1 VLILSLMMACGGGA
15 DGAAGA
21 DGGDGATG
29 ATGPAGADGAAGAD
43 GTNGADGAAG
53 AMGATGP
60 AGEAGAAGAD
70 GVPSPSNTHVKTFVS
85 TASYAASGTVAE
97 RDHSFES
104 QVANAAYRVTYHDAF
119 QVSWTSNPPS
129 VGGAHQCIYAVNLE
143 GGTCTGSTVVGAYA
157 GSDNS
162 YAYAYNSHTTTSWCI
177 PDTANAIGDT
187 MNFGVTVGVDG
198 GGTAITCDVG
208 SGTGYLEIMELP
220 NEIEM
225 L

>member
-1 VLILSLMMACGGGA
+1 MIVLAILLGCAGSS
-15 DGAAGA
+15 GAAGA
-21 DGGDGATG
+21 DGGDGADG
-29 ATGPAGADGAAGAD
+29 ATGPAGADGAQGAA
-43 GTNGADGAAG
+43 GTNGTDGAI
-53 AMGATGP
+53 GATGP
-60 AGEAGAAGAD
+60 AGADGATGAD
-70 GVPSPSNTHVKTFVS
+70 GVPSPGNTHVKSFLS
-85 TASYAASGTVAE
+85 TASYTASGAVAE
-97 RDHSFES
+97 RDASFES

-119 QVSWTSNPPS
+119 QVTWTSNPPS
-129 VGGAHQCIYAVNLE
+129 VGGVHQCIFEVTME

-162 YAYAYNSHTTTSWCI
+162 YAYAYNSHTTTSWCF
-177 PDTANAIGDT
+177 PDAANAIGDT

-220 NEIEM
+220 NEIDV